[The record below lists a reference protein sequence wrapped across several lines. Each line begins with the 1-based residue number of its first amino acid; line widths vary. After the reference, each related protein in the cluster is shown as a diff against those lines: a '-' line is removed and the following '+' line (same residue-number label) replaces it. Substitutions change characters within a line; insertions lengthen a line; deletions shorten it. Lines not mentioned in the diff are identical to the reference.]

1 MLERPI
7 TSLILEG
14 SILTARRTDTEGR
27 PSIFL
32 SVIGRPEDDRSLWS
46 VRASEERYRKLIQY
60 LPIPLLQVD
69 AREIGGVFSEL
80 KLEGIA
86 DLGPHLDLHA
96 DLIDFANASVRI
108 TKANQAAVA
117 LFGAD
122 DAAALTGP
130 VAKVFAASPETARRV
145 MIARFKGQRTYAE
158 VMKMRTLDGRLL
170 DVRIT
175 ITYPAPP
182 ERLDVTLICLEDLTD
197 QRSTE
202 YQLRQLQA
210 EFARAARILTLGQL
224 ATSIAH
230 EVNQPL
236 SAIATNAE
244 TSLRW
249 LSRDEPN
256 LEKIG
261 QLTAR
266 VAASAHHASEIVQRI
281 RGTAA
286 KHMPDRI
293 SLDLNDIV
301 EEEIGRAHV

>member
-1 MLERPI
+1 
-7 TSLILEG
+7 
-14 SILTARRTDTEGR
+14 
-27 PSIFL
+27 
-32 SVIGRPEDDRSLWS
+32 
-46 VRASEERYRKLIQY
+46 
-60 LPIPLLQVD
+60 
-69 AREIGGVFSEL
+69 
-80 KLEGIA
+80 
-86 DLGPHLDLHA
+86 
-96 DLIDFANASVRI
+96 
-108 TKANQAAVA
+108 
-117 LFGAD
+117 
-122 DAAALTGP
+122 
-130 VAKVFAASPETARRV
+130 

-256 LEKIG
+256 LE
-261 QLTAR
+261 QLG
-266 VAASAHHASEIVQRI
+266 H
-281 RGTAA
+281 
-286 KHMPDRI
+286 DRKRTR
-293 SLDLNDIV
+293 LNSS
-301 EEEIGRAHV
+301 H

>member
-1 MLERPI
+1 
-7 TSLILEG
+7 
-14 SILTARRTDTEGR
+14 
-27 PSIFL
+27 
-32 SVIGRPEDDRSLWS
+32 
-46 VRASEERYRKLIQY
+46 
-60 LPIPLLQVD
+60 
-69 AREIGGVFSEL
+69 
-80 KLEGIA
+80 
-86 DLGPHLDLHA
+86 
-96 DLIDFANASVRI
+96 
-108 TKANQAAVA
+108 
-117 LFGAD
+117 
-122 DAAALTGP
+122 
-130 VAKVFAASPETARRV
+130 
-145 MIARFKGQRTYAE
+145 
-158 VMKMRTLDGRLL
+158 MKMRTLDGRLL

-236 SAIATNAE
+236 SAIAPNAE

-266 VAASAHHASEIVQRI
+266 SEEHTSELQ
-281 RGTAA
+281 
-286 KHMPDRI
+286 
-293 SLDLNDIV
+293 SLMRPSYAV
-301 EEEIGRAHV
+301 